1 MGANYNYQTTWTFT
15 TQNDLSNAT
24 AGTGAVA
31 KAINYDTGD
40 IAADGLSATGIL
52 VAAANSGASGTY
64 GDTNKIPYTA
74 AHAISSASL
83 PLTPTTSGYMTIA
96 SDGDWAVGRSIAAV
110 TSGSVADGIFNFA
123 TPQYVASGGAI
134 F

>member
-1 MGANYNYQTTWTFT
+1 MATYNYQTTWTFT
-15 TQNDLSNAT
+15 TQNDLSDDT
-24 AGTGAVA
+24 AGTGAVG
-31 KAINYDTGD
+31 KVVNYDTGD
-40 IAADGLSATGIL
+40 IAADGLAGTGIL
-52 VAAANSGASGTY
+52 VAAANSGATGTY
-64 GDTNKIPYTA
+64 ADTNKIQYVA

-96 SDGDWAVGRSIAAV
+96 SDGDWAIGRSLAAV
-110 TSGSVADGIFNFA
+110 TSGSVSDGHFNFA